1 MPTFDITSEFNN
13 QEVVNAV
20 DQASREI
27 VNRFDFRN
35 TNTSIDF
42 KETTITLV
50 SSTIERL
57 NAADQVLKE
66 KFAKRNV
73 SIKFLSNIKED
84 KTPSEVKRYYNL
96 KSGISHDES
105 KIISNLIKNNF
116 KKIQCS
122 YQNES
127 IRVTAKKRDELQ
139 EVIAFLKSSKIET
152 PISFGN
158 FRD

>member
-66 KFAKRNV
+66 KFAKRSV

-116 KKIQCS
+116 KKMQCS
-122 YQNES
+122 FQNES

>member
-42 KETTITLV
+42 KETTISLV

-66 KFAKRNV
+66 KFAKRSV

-116 KKIQCS
+116 KKMQCS

-152 PISFGN
+152 PITFGN

>member
-42 KETTITLV
+42 KETTISLV

-73 SIKFLSNIKED
+73 SIKFLSNIKEE

-116 KKIQCS
+116 KKMQCS

-152 PISFGN
+152 PLTFGN

>member
-66 KFAKRNV
+66 KFAKRSV

-116 KKIQCS
+116 KKMQCS
-122 YQNES
+122 FQNES

-152 PISFGN
+152 PIMFGN

>member
-42 KETTITLV
+42 KETTISLV

-73 SIKFLSNIKED
+73 SIKFLSNIKEE

-116 KKIQCS
+116 KKMQCS

-152 PISFGN
+152 PITFGN